1 MSESR
6 PPNARPTHAPL
17 RAGIRSRGA
26 PHPPLVDVPESQRIR
41 ESRHARETELQVA
54 AWQKSVRRM
63 LLQCV
68 FLMFLGAPLYALAWH
83 LTDPAQSEL
92 VVAGAFV
99 VSYVAPLARML
110 VFHVR
115 ATARG
120 DY

>member
-1 MSESR
+1 
-6 PPNARPTHAPL
+6 
-17 RAGIRSRGA
+17 
-26 PHPPLVDVPESQRIR
+26 LVDVPESQRIR